1 MLITTIILALLVAA
15 ALAVSPR
22 FGERLY
28 RRMIFA
34 PIKCDGAKAD
44 VIFASG
50 KNTLHAVFHRQ
61 PNSRYT
67 VLFSHSNWGN
77 IVEWERLAKQ
87 LHSCGVQVFAY
98 DYRGY
103 GASTGVPS
111 LKGLCQDGIA
121 AYDYLVNVEKIPAN
135 QIVLFGSS
143 LGTGVTCAIAR
154 ARPCAGIVLHA
165 AFSSLRN
172 LVLDMMPATRFLPEL
187 LFFRPKFDNAGIL
200 KQVRTPLLLI
210 HGQFDEMAAPS
221 HAEAV
226 LAASTSSNKKLV
238 ILPGAAHMQTVSDD
252 GLFDKSVTA
261 FLQGLEP

>member
-1 MLITTIILALLVAA
+1 MLITTIIFALLVAA

-34 PIKCDGAKAD
+34 PVKCDAGEVDIA
-44 VIFASG
+44 FASG

-77 IVEWERLAKQ
+77 IGEWERLAEQ

-111 LKGLCQDGIA
+111 VKGLCQDGIA
-121 AYDYLVNVEKIPAN
+121 AYDYLVRVEKIPAS

-154 ARPCAGIVLHA
+154 TRPCAGIILHA

-172 LVLDMMPATRFLPEL
+172 LVLDMMPATRYLPES
-187 LFFRPKFDNAGIL
+187 LFFRPKFDNVDIL
-200 KQVRTPLLLI
+200 KELRTPLLLV
-210 HGQFDEMAAPS
+210 HGEYDEMADIS
-221 HAEAV
+221 HAQAIHT
-226 LAASTSSNKKLV
+226 ASASSHKTLV
-238 ILPGAAHMQTVSDD
+238 ILPGAAHMQTAVDD
-252 GLFDKSVTA
+252 NLFETSVTT
-261 FLQGLEP
+261 FLQSLNS